1 MRSESVAATDAF
13 HGAVWATVPAPGP
26 VLPAEVET
34 KMPAP
39 NASRNA
45 RLTELAHG
53 LSAPEIE

>member
-26 VLPAEVET
+26 LLPAEVET

-53 LSAPEIE
+53 LSAPEME